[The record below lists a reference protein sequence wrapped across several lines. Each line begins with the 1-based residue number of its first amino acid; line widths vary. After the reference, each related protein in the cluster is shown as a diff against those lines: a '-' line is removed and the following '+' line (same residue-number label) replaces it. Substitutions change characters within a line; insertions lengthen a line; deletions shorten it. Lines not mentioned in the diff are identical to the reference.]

1 MSDSYIY
8 ISIILMAVVTYL
20 IRVVPLLVLRK
31 PIKSRFFRSFLYY
44 APYVTLS
51 VLTFPAIL
59 YSTGSFVSALAGSVV
74 ALVSAFLRLGL
85 PITAAA
91 GCMTA
96 LILQLVL

>member
-1 MSDSYIY
+1 MNDSYIY

-59 YSTGSFVSALAGSVV
+59 YSTAPFVSA
-74 ALVSAFLRLGL
+74 VSPSLWL
-85 PITAAA
+85 PIS
-91 GCMTA
+91 CSN
-96 LILQLVL
+96 INYQ

>member
-1 MSDSYIY
+1 MNDSYIY

-59 YSTGSFVSALAGSVV
+59 YSTGSIVSALAGSVV

-85 PITAAA
+85 QITAAA
-91 GCMTA
+91 GCVTA
-96 LILQLVL
+96 LILQLLL

>member
-1 MSDSYIY
+1 MNDSYIY
-8 ISIILMAVVTYL
+8 ISIILMAVVIYL

-74 ALVSAFLRLGL
+74 ALVSAFQRLGL

-91 GCMTA
+91 GCVTA

>member
-1 MSDSYIY
+1 MNDSYIY

-74 ALVSAFLRLGL
+74 ALVSASLRLGL

-91 GCMTA
+91 GCVTA

>member
-1 MSDSYIY
+1 MNDSYIY

-20 IRVVPLLVLRK
+20 IRVVPLLALRK
-31 PIKSRFFRSFLYY
+31 PIKSSFLYY

-91 GCMTA
+91 GCVTA